1 MINSILKREY
11 RDTDASLLS
20 LVSRHV
26 DYYIMARLNHEV
38 KEVPSYLEMW
48 HDTVFDMRNQLEEDD
63 LTSAT

>member
-38 KEVPSYLEMW
+38 VEVPSYLEMW